1 MKNSQ
6 DVINYLIKNN
16 NYTRFLEIGVR
27 ECPWDMGNMS
37 LDQIECE
44 HKDGVD
50 VVPHRCNY
58 TMTSDEFFNTIPS
71 TQTYD
76 IIFIDGC
83 HEKDYVLRDVNNSLN
98 HLNPKGVILLHDIN
112 PPSQMHLESQY
123 CWNAWEAWAKL
134 RCTRSD
140 LKMYSLNIDM
150 GPGIITKGKQEIFN
164 KKIIP
169 TWEYL
174 ETNRKN
180 LLNVIS
186 VKELKEL
193 L

>member
-6 DVINYLIKNN
+6 DIINYLIKNN

-27 ECPWDMGNMS
+27 PNNKGMS
-37 LDQIECE
+37 INQIECE

-50 VVPHRCNY
+50 TQPNRCNY

-76 IIFIDGC
+76 IIFVDGC

-98 HLNPKGVILLHDIN
+98 HLNSNGIILCHDIN
-112 PPSQMHLESQY
+112 PPSLIHLNSDL
-123 CWNAWEAWAKL
+123 CWNAWEAWAEL

-140 LKMYSLNIDM
+140 LQMYSLDIDM
-150 GPGIITKGKQEIFN
+150 GPGIIVKGKQEIY
-164 KKIIP
+164 KKEVLP

-174 ETNRKN
+174 DLNR
-180 LLNVIS
+180 
-186 VKELKEL
+186 KEL
-193 L
+193 LNSIPVEKFTELF

>member
-6 DVINYLIKNN
+6 DIINYLIKNN

-27 ECPWDMGNMS
+27 PNNKGMS
-37 LDQIECE
+37 INQIECE

-50 VVPHRCNY
+50 TQPNRCNY

-76 IIFIDGC
+76 IIFVDGC

-98 HLNPKGVILLHDIN
+98 HLNSNGIILCHDIN
-112 PPSQMHLESQY
+112 PPSLMHLNPDL
-123 CWNAWEAWAKL
+123 CWNAWEAWAEL

-140 LKMYSLNIDM
+140 LQMYSLDIDM
-150 GPGIITKGKQEIFN
+150 GPGIIVKGKQEIY
-164 KKIIP
+164 KKEVLP

-174 ETNRKN
+174 DLNR
-180 LLNVIS
+180 
-186 VKELKEL
+186 KEL
-193 L
+193 LNSIPVEKFTELF